1 MSNISD
7 HKLTRMKKED
17 IIKLFRETEEKLF
30 GFTASA
36 EKQAVHCTKQVKH
49 FKIQNGI

>member
-7 HKLTRMKKED
+7 HKLTRMKKGD

-36 EKQAVHCTKQVKH
+36 EKALVEIKELYERVTVRK
-49 FKIQNGI
+49 